1 MTYEMTISMDAT
13 KGQYLPQLFQLRKK
27 LTRTK
32 CASEKEL
39 INTQGAAS
47 LDSPSY
53 QGEPGIGAGHGAHV
67 RRGEGKDGRTDV
79 SHGPAEREGRKPPPF
94 SVTLVAA
101 ATAFTLMLSPPRKS
115 MRSGNWQRN
124 T

>member
-1 MTYEMTISMDAT
+1 MTYEMTMSMDAT

-53 QGEPGIGAGHGAHV
+53 QGEPVIGAGHGAHV
-67 RRGEGKDGRTDV
+67 RWGGK
-79 SHGPAEREGRKPPPF
+79 EGREERTCP
-94 SVTLVAA
+94 TGL
-101 ATAFTLMLSPPRKS
+101 
-115 MRSGNWQRN
+115 RSGKGESRLLSLLLW
-124 T
+124 

>member
-67 RRGEGKDGRTDV
+67 RRGEGKDGRTCPT
-79 SHGPAEREGRKPPPF
+79 G
-94 SVTLVAA
+94 L
-101 ATAFTLMLSPPRKS
+101 
-115 MRSGNWQRN
+115 RSGKGESRLLSLLLW
-124 T
+124 